1 MRKILG
7 GRTFSRIKI
16 PMLILE
22 VEHFQESKLVHF
34 LEVSH
39 FLEIRGRTF
48 SIVSHKHGHPSKFA
62 IFLEEENPNRLFFCF
77 SFRATLDSKLLI
89 QSCPK

>member
-1 MRKILG
+1 MAGVLG

-16 PMLILE
+16 PILILE

-48 SIVSHKHGHPSKFA
+48 SIVSHKHGHQIEFQNKYKIYCAYSAAFSKFN
-62 IFLEEENPNRLFFCF
+62 FCTWYSCFF
-77 SFRATLDSKLLI
+77 TI
-89 QSCPK
+89 T